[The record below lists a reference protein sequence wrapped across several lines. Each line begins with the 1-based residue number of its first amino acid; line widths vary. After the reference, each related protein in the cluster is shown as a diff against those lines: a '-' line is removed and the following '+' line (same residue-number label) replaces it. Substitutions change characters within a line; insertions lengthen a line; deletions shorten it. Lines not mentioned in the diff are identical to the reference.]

1 MMKLKRVN
9 NGNVIDIT
17 HFLLNDEQRRYM
29 ISPLNFLESV
39 KGEKNCWPLIIYNDD
54 IPVGFF
60 AYGIIED
67 VYVIAGFMI
76 DLDHQRKGYGKKAMQ
91 ILINKIK
98 KDKNHSKI
106 SLNVDEDNAVAIK
119 LYESLGFK
127 MQGIS
132 YFKID
137 EYAGTS
143 TDVYRM
149 VLEY

>member
-9 NGNVIDIT
+9 NGNIIDIT
-17 HFLLNDEQRRYM
+17 NFLLYDEQRRYM
-29 ISPLNFLESV
+29 ISPLNFLKSV
-39 KGEKNCWPLIIYNDD
+39 EGEKNCRPLIIYNDD

-98 KDKNHSKI
+98 KDKSHSKI
-106 SLNVDEDNAVAIK
+106 SLNVDEDNVVAIK

-132 YFKID
+132 YFTID
-137 EYAGTS
+137 ECEGTS
-143 TDVYRM
+143 SDVYRM